1 MRKNNGQGEKVY
13 TTLDAYQAGFL
24 TLKGHPPKFCAQG
37 DKIVFLFQADKDF
50 YKDLTAYNCGE
61 MVEASKFAMVIK
73 GLKTQIH
80 SLRMNKGKS
89 YVERKEKG
97 EY

>member
-1 MRKNNGQGEKVY
+1 MKRNNEQEEKVY

-24 TLKGHPPKFCAQG
+24 TLKGHPPKYFEQG
-37 DKIVFLFQADKDF
+37 DKVVFLFEVDKDF
-50 YKDLTAYNCGE
+50 YKDLTAYNSGE
-61 MVEASKFAMVIK
+61 MVEASRFAMVIK

-97 EY
+97 E